1 VGAEQ
6 GTHALPCRQDARP
19 AYRWKGELI
28 MNTGNFLTPV
38 KDFMHLDPFRLF
50 PHRMD
55 PMLRPM
61 FGEEWPMKA
70 WVPPC
75 DIFETD
81 KELVM
86 KFELPEVKKEDV
98 EVKLEQNVLTL
109 RGERKFEEKTDR
121 ENYHRVERHYGEFM
135 RSFNVPLYVN
145 AAKINAEFRDGVLTI
160 TLPKNEEARP
170 KQINVKVN

>member
-1 VGAEQ
+1 M
-6 GTHALPCRQDARP
+6 
-19 AYRWKGELI
+19 KGNL
-28 MNTGNFLTPV
+28 MSPV
-38 KDFMHLDPFRLF
+38 KDFMSLDPFRLL
-50 PHRMD
+50 PNRMERLFD
-55 PMLRPM
+55 EPLFRHA
-61 FGEEWPMKA
+61 EEGPMKA

-109 RGERKFEEKTDR
+109 HGERRFEEKTDR
-121 ENYHRVERHYGEFM
+121 ENYHRVERHYGEFL
-135 RSFNVPLYVN
+135 RSFNVPLYVD

-160 TLPKNEEARP
+160 KLPKNEEARP

>member
-1 VGAEQ
+1 
-6 GTHALPCRQDARP
+6 
-19 AYRWKGELI
+19 

-38 KDFMHLDPFRLF
+38 KDFMSLDTFRLF
-50 PHRMD
+50 PNRMERLFEE
-55 PMLRPM
+55 PMLRSM
-61 FGEEWPMKA
+61 MGTEEWPFKA

-135 RSFNVPLYVN
+135 RSFNVPLYVD
-145 AAKINAEFRDGVLTI
+145 ATKINAEFKDGVLTI
-160 TLPKNEEARP
+160 TLPKNEEARHT
-170 KQINVKVN
+170 QINVKVN

>member
-1 VGAEQ
+1 
-6 GTHALPCRQDARP
+6 
-19 AYRWKGELI
+19 
-28 MNTGNFLTPV
+28 
-38 KDFMHLDPFRLF
+38 
-50 PHRMD
+50 
-55 PMLRPM
+55 
-61 FGEEWPMKA
+61 
-70 WVPPC
+70 
-75 DIFETD
+75 
-81 KELVM
+81 M

-98 EVKLEQNVLTL
+98 EVKLEQNALSL

-145 AAKINAEFRDGVLTI
+145 AARIKADFKDGVLTI

>member
-1 VGAEQ
+1 
-6 GTHALPCRQDARP
+6 
-19 AYRWKGELI
+19 

-50 PHRMD
+50 PNRMD
-55 PMLRPM
+55 PMFRQ
-61 FGEEWPMKA
+61 FDEEWPMKA

-98 EVKLEQNVLTL
+98 EVKVEQNVLTL

>member
-1 VGAEQ
+1 MGAEPMIY
-6 GTHALPCRQDARP
+6 GTNASGVLAGREACVP
-19 AYRWKGELI
+19 EEE
-28 MNTGNFLTPV
+28 
-38 KDFMHLDPFRLF
+38 RLLEE
-50 PHRMD
+50 
-55 PMLRPM
+55 PMLRTM
-61 FGEEWPMKA
+61 VGNEEWPLKA

-98 EVKLEQNVLTL
+98 EVKVEQNVLTL

-145 AAKINAEFRDGVLTI
+145 AARISAEFKDGVLTI